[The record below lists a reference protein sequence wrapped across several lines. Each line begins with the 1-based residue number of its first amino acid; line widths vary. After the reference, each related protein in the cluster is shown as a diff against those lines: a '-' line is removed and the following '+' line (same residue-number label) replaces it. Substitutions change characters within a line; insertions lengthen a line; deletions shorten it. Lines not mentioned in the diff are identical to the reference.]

1 MGLGHGRERASKQ
14 ILHEIAAGS
23 SPDEEEIFKLMAS
36 RGLSMDDATKAST
49 VSSAF
54 RSAMESS
61 SSNVEAIDQLT
72 SRLCLFEPTNNRKE
86 TFEQVGVSSGN
97 ITTNNHSAADL
108 NQIQS
113 PAAESSLSIRPSP
126 TPSLLGGATKFK
138 SPKTT
143 NGDKPHKGKKRV
155 LVDKSKPNTNSEATA
170 DVVVN
175 AKMSKEA
182 KDAGGRSKSVGSG
195 ERRGKR
201 TASLRVE
208 EGQAVK
214 RVRSTS
220 TI

>member
-1 MGLGHGRERASKQ
+1 
-14 ILHEIAAGS
+14 
-23 SPDEEEIFKLMAS
+23 
-36 RGLSMDDATKAST
+36 MDDATKAST

-86 TFEQVGVSSGN
+86 TFRQVGVSSGN
-97 ITTNNHSAADL
+97 ITTNNHSAAEL

-155 LVDKSKPNTNSEATA
+155 LVDKSKPNTNPEATA

-182 KDAGGRSKSVGSG
+182 KDAGGRSKSVSSG

>member
-1 MGLGHGRERASKQ
+1 
-14 ILHEIAAGS
+14 
-23 SPDEEEIFKLMAS
+23 
-36 RGLSMDDATKAST
+36 MDDATKAST

-54 RSAMESS
+54 RKAMESS
-61 SSNVEAIDQLT
+61 SSNVEAIDELT
-72 SRLCLFEPTNNRKE
+72 SRLCLFEPPSRKE
-86 TFEQVGVSSGN
+86 SLQQAGASPGN
-97 ITTNNHSAADL
+97 IITNNHSVAEL
-108 NQIQS
+108 NQTQS
-113 PAAESSLSIRPSP
+113 PAAESSLTTRPSP

-138 SPKTT
+138 SPKAAT
-143 NGDKPHKGKKRV
+143 GDKPHKGKKRV
-155 LVDKSKPNTNSEATA
+155 LLDKSKTNTNSEATS

-175 AKMSKEA
+175 AKISKEA

-201 TASLRVE
+201 TAALRVE